1 MPRTHRVLALALV
14 AAAAL
19 AACRKKPETAVQTVS
34 NPAPPETCDQRCRD
48 SISAAEAA
56 RRAADSAE
64 AARRAA
70 EGRRAAMEA
79 TRNALLAKILFDY
92 DMSDIRSDAKAVLD
106 AKLPIL
112 RGNPGVRLRVSG
124 HADERG
130 SDEYNLALSQRRAAA
145 TKRYFTDNG
154 IDPSRIEIVG
164 YGEERPATNGMD
176 ETSFAQ
182 NRRAE
187 FEIIAGGDNL
197 VPVRASAP

>member
-34 NPAPPETCDQRCRD
+34 NPVPSETCDQRCRD
-48 SISAAEAA
+48 SISAAEAR

-70 EGRRAAMEA
+70 ESRRAAMEA
-79 TRNALLAKILFDY
+79 TRNALVAKIYFDY
-92 DMSDIRSDAKAVLD
+92 DMSDIRGDAKAVLD

-112 RGNPGVRLRVSG
+112 RGNPNVRLRVSG

-164 YGEERPATNGMD
+164 YGEERPAVNGMD
-176 ETSFAQ
+176 ETSFSQ